1 MLRLL
6 ELIQVESNPWF
17 LQLIKNGLIQNVR
30 THWVF
35 EILSSFVR
43 YISLKNHSNLKQNVL
58 LPEYAWVDEIAV
70 KKFVPGNSL

>member
-17 LQLIKNGLIQNVR
+17 LQLIKNGLIQNIR

-43 YISLKNHSNLKQNVL
+43 YISLKNPSNPTQNVF
-58 LPEYAWVDEIAV
+58 LPECARLDEIAI